1 MGEIAVSLRSMDLIL
16 EQIEQ
21 VILYKYQFIDI
32 VHYSVTNAFVL

>member
-1 MGEIAVSLRSMDLIL
+1 MREIAVSLRSMDLIL

-32 VHYSVTNAFVL
+32 VHYGVTNVFVL